1 MSESCINTV
10 LLLVHL
16 PEFFL
21 EKIIIIFIYLLAL
34 FNVQNLNKFLQWI
47 QSYKD
52 VAFLGPKWPI
62 CQNENFS
69 RKPVNMP
76 CSLSTCQK
84 LKSDINL
91 LMKYW
96 KLKNTEISLADSH
109 FWLKLENQIFP
120 NHAVSTKC

>member
-47 QSYKD
+47 QSYED
-52 VAFLGPKWPI
+52 VAFLGPK
-62 CQNENFS
+62 
-69 RKPVNMP
+69 
-76 CSLSTCQK
+76 
-84 LKSDINL
+84 
-91 LMKYW
+91 
-96 KLKNTEISLADSH
+96 
-109 FWLKLENQIFP
+109 
-120 NHAVSTKC
+120 

>member
-47 QSYKD
+47 QSYED

-62 CQNENFS
+62 CQN
-69 RKPVNMP
+69 
-76 CSLSTCQK
+76 
-84 LKSDINL
+84 
-91 LMKYW
+91 
-96 KLKNTEISLADSH
+96 
-109 FWLKLENQIFP
+109 
-120 NHAVSTKC
+120 